1 MGHPD
6 HSYISREKLSSS
18 ASQGAVTY
26 RNRARRILRAQA
38 APAPSGSHAP
48 ANPER
53 QRHLPP
59 AGRVS
64 REHQRRLPPAGR
76 VSREQHI
83 KTSPFHGRPLISE
96 QFPPLAKTSVHV
108 DTISWFSTKSGQK
121 EYRCRHFSIPLITVR
136 PNEAHHRLHQK
147 TFHLIRSSS
156 LQAGRDKVELF
167 QSSCRLYCPTDS
179 YQADK
184 MSTSTHVLATK
195 PRFERKSVDMDALLD
210 HKTVKPSK
218 GGITE
223 QRWRRQAAP

>member
-1 MGHPD
+1 MSHPD
-6 HSYISREKLSSS
+6 HRYVSREKLSSS
-18 ASQGAVTY
+18 ASQGAITY
-26 RNRARRILRAQA
+26 RNRARRILRPQA

-48 ANPER
+48 ANPE
-53 QRHLPP
+53 
-59 AGRVS
+59 
-64 REHQRRLPPAGR
+64 HQRRLPPPAGR

-83 KTSPFHGRPLISE
+83 KTSPLHGRPLISE

-108 DTISWFSTKSGQK
+108 DTISRFSTKSGQK

-136 PNEAHHRLHQK
+136 PNEAHHRLHQI

-167 QSSCRLYCPTDS
+167 QSSCRLYCPTGS
-179 YQADK
+179 CQADK

-218 GGITE
+218 VGITE
-223 QRWRRQAAP
+223 QRWRRQAAPRFERQQTNPSPQ